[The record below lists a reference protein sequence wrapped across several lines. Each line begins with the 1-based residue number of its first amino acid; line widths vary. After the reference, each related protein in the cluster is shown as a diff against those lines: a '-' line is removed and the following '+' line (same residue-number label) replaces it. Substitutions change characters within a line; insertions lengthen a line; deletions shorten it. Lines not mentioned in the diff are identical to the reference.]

1 MKIDVLVAEIGS
13 TTTVVN
19 AFKDIDT
26 EHPVFWAQGQAPTS
40 VLEGDVRIGLQGAIT
55 DLCKKKG
62 IESLEYDEMLA
73 TSSAAG
79 GLKMTVHGLVYDMT
93 ARAAKEA
100 ALGAGGII
108 HYITAGKLRR
118 TDLAKIKEIHPNL
131 ILIAGGVDYGE
142 RDTAIDNAEKIRSL
156 GLKVPVIYAGNCE
169 NQEEMK
175 LIFDEESGQKLYNV
189 ENVYPK
195 IDELNV
201 EPCRKVI
208 QEAFEEHITGAP
220 GMEHVRDMV
229 NGPIIPTPGAVMEC
243 TKLLYE
249 CIGDLVV
256 LDVGGATTDVHSVA
270 TESDQVAR
278 IMTAPEPKAK
288 RTVEGDLGVYVNR
301 MKVIESM
308 GEEKLREKCE
318 KAGIDPDKALESYVA
333 IPKNDEE
340 RKLVEILTEEAVM
353 KAMERHAGQIRYVY
367 GPSGRSSVAEGKD
380 LTQVKYIVGTGG
392 ALTRLP
398 HRVEIMKKIAG
409 HDETGM
415 RLFPTSHA
423 EILVDN
429 DYIMASLGVLSKK
442 HREGAKKLLEQSL
455 GISFPEKRVGL
466 ERQLAE
472 NGEKSQGKNEE
483 GMPAVF
489 AKLNEELAEK
499 DAKRE
504 DLIRHIEECEAE
516 GYDMTVYREDLGL
529 PLPEKKPET
538 CDHNCGACGRT
549 SCRQR
554 KR

>member
-333 IPKNDEE
+333 IPENDEE